1 MEFQKCMLEQTI
13 LFCLLNENND
23 SIPLKYLE
31 YFLTK
36 EKFPFKYGFKLTN
49 RLNTFN
55 LLKNYTKLLY
65 KVNIFLIILT
75 LYKIYFV
82 LCMNYE
88 LGS

>member
-1 MEFQKCMLEQTI
+1 MLEKTI
-13 LFCLLNENND
+13 LFCLLNENNG

-55 LLKNYTKLLY
+55 LLKNYTKL
-65 KVNIFLIILT
+65 IFKYILIYINF
-75 LYKIYFV
+75 I
-82 LCMNYE
+82 
-88 LGS
+88 